1 MGSRVRVYLGCSLDG
16 FIAGPNDDI
25 SFLHEYGVEAADDA
39 PPSGLDFDGF
49 MADVGALLM
58 GRKTY
63 EVAAGFGGPWPY
75 GEHPVLVAT
84 HRDLTPK
91 VPTVRA
97 VQGSI
102 AELVEQAR
110 EAADGKDI
118 YLDGGDLVRQALDAC
133 LVDEL
138 CLTMLPVILGGEG
151 VRLFDGLLRTT
162 PLELVSHHD
171 FGQGMVQITARP
183 RY

>member
-1 MGSRVRVYLGCSLDG
+1 MAGRVRVYLGCSLDG
-16 FIAGPNDDI
+16 FIAGPNDDL

-49 MADVGALLM
+49 MANIGALLM
-58 GRKTY
+58 GRKTF
-63 EVAAGFGGPWPY
+63 EVASGFSGPWPY
-75 GEHPVLVAT
+75 GDCPVLVAT
-84 HRDLTPK
+84 HRELSTD

-97 VQGSI
+97 VEGSI
-102 AELVEQAR
+102 VELITQAR
-110 EAADGKDI
+110 EAAGGKDV
-118 YLDGGDLVRQALDAC
+118 YLDGGDLVRQGLEAG

-138 CLTMLPVILGGEG
+138 CLTFLPVILGGRG

-183 RY
+183 K